1 MTIQKRTREQIV
13 EKVAQDIPT
22 GSYVNLGIGLPTRV
36 AGYLKPEQDIVL
48 HSENGVLGFT
58 ALTDPEQADDDL
70 INAGKELVSML
81 DGGSFMNS
89 ADSFDIMRGGHLDF
103 CIMGAFQVAVNGD
116 LANWH
121 TGALDAV
128 PAVGGAMDLAVGAR
142 CVYVCMEHVT
152 KNGEPRIVEE
162 LTYNCGCAVKYIW
175 RSPYKGKRI
184 EDLRKAIES
193 LELEIARLN
202 RKADLEVELQFP
214 TTPPATLTPPA

>member
-58 ALTDPEQADDDL
+58 ALTDPDQADDDL

-103 CIMGAFQVAVNGD
+103 CIMGAFQVAVMVIS
-116 LANWH
+116 L
-121 TGALDAV
+121 TGIPVHWMQFQQWVV
-128 PAVGGAMDLAVGAR
+128 PW
-142 CVYVCMEHVT
+142 
-152 KNGEPRIVEE
+152 
-162 LTYNCGCAVKYIW
+162 IW
-175 RSPYKGKRI
+175 RLVLVVSMF
-184 EDLRKAIES
+184 AWNMS
-193 LELEIARLN
+193 LKMANHEL
-202 RKADLEVELQFP
+202 
-214 TTPPATLTPPA
+214 